1 MAKMQRTNLVWDEY
15 IDYLIDAINES
26 KFMKRAED
34 KPMATPKTA
43 EEVHVTTRAIHLR
56 ESADIAKRI
65 AKGLGLNEQYIY
77 AAMLGHDAGHPF
89 SAHEGE
95 EIFNQL
101 GEIYNIQYFHHNAK
115 GIGIF
120 ISEDIC
126 GKAISKIPNIENK
139 PELKKQLEEEFVYFL
154 DVIISHDGEA
164 TKEDMMKPETSYS
177 DMKEAIEAK
186 MRLANSENKYKFIA
200 QTPEGKIAK
209 FADVIAYLSSD
220 MQDGFRLGII
230 KGFSDEY
237 LELFGEMFSTE
248 YPITREDKIDCGRR
262 IIEHMKE
269 QNLREKR
276 ETIDFMSRQDI
287 DTQNALKVINKK
299 IHQADLDIHNKADLE
314 QIQQIIEEEKVKFRS
329 KKMEE
334 FFATKGSSLPEEERQ
349 LLEERIAKKTEQGIS
364 LNEIETDFARTLN
377 KLYSEA
383 NRIEEFAVKM
393 LRARSSAV
401 YELTSRMKEFFIND
415 LLKNS
420 QNQETPQFSNA
431 AWDFFF
437 RAKNL
442 NYKEYVQYTNWD
454 YQTEEFPETAMLLA
468 EKCANGLIKSGAI
481 RNKFYDDAVR
491 THIKDEEALEYM
503 ETAYRPE
510 KTYTSYRAR
519 NGIGDLRGFIKPL
532 GIMFSGNKKK
542 RESMSPYSRRELK
555 KVAKPSK
562 GGFTGTKE
570 QHAIMKLIHDTYS
583 YVQNEDELFAIKY
596 VNTFNAVKQRVR
608 RKIEKAL
615 GEKPEVSTK
624 HLYKEILQTQING
637 IRQDVKGIYGTIDL
651 TPEQKEEYIGLKIQ
665 EELGTMEQKMA
676 MQLATDYLAGMS
688 DRTFI
693 QVAVKTGVL
702 NPEVVRKGERGI
714 ILSENVQ
721 QLMTKLD
728 AEQNFTKPIA
738 PTGTGDGR

>member
-65 AKGLGLNEQYIY
+65 AKGLGLNAEYIY

-95 EIFNQL
+95 EIFNHL

-139 PELKKQLEEEFVYFL
+139 PELKKQLEDEFVYFL

-164 TKEDMMKPETSYS
+164 TKEDMMKPETPYT
-177 DMKEAIEAK
+177 DLKEALEAK

-276 ETIDFMSRQDI
+276 ESIDFMEGQDVDI
-287 DTQNALKVINKK
+287 QNALKTINKK
-299 IHQADLDIHNKADLE
+299 IQQANLNIHNKDELE
-314 QIQQIIEEEKVKFRS
+314 QIQQIIEEEKAIFRGVKID
-329 KKMEE
+329 K
-334 FFATKGSSLPEEERQ
+334 FFIAKGLSIPEEERES
-349 LLEERIAKKTEQGIS
+349 LEERIAQKTEQGKT
-364 LNEIETDFARTLN
+364 LDGIETEFARTLN
-377 KLYSEA
+377 KINSDA
-383 NRIEEFAVKM
+383 NKVEEFAVKM
-393 LRARSSAV
+393 LRARSSVV

-454 YQTEEFPETAMLLA
+454 YQTEVFPETAMQLA
-468 EKCANGLIKSGAI
+468 EKCANGLVKSGAI

-491 THIKDEEALEYM
+491 VHIKDEEALKHM

-510 KTYTSYRAR
+510 KTYTSYRKR
-519 NGIGDLRGFIKPL
+519 NGIGDLTGFMKPL
-532 GIMFSGNKKK
+532 GIVLSGNKNNREAMTPYAK
-542 RESMSPYSRRELK
+542 RDFK
-555 KVAKPSK
+555 KVAKSLK
-562 GGFTGTKE
+562 GGFTGTKK
-570 QHAIMKLIHDTYS
+570 QHALMKLIHDTYS

-615 GEKPEVSTK
+615 GEKPEVSEK
-624 HLYKEILQTQING
+624 HLYKEMLQTQIDE
-637 IRQDVKGIYGTIDL
+637 IRQDVQGLYGTIDL
-651 TPEQKEEYIGLKIQ
+651 TPEQKEEYIGQKIQ
-665 EELGTMEQKMA
+665 EELGIMEQKMA

-693 QVAVKTGVL
+693 QVATKTGVL
-702 NPEVVRKGERGI
+702 NPEVVRRGERGI
-714 ILSENVQ
+714 IPSENVQ

-728 AEQNFTKPIA
+728 AEQKATKPTA
-738 PTGTGDGR
+738 PIGTGYGR